1 MAAQQPTPQQF
12 TVNTVDEMSRG
23 RFSNTMFVAHS
34 PEEFVIDWMNNSPNG
49 MHLVSRIIVTPGH
62 MKRILAALGENLSK
76 YEQNYGPVTAI
87 DPSQQ
92 KFN

>member
-1 MAAQQPTPQQF
+1 MGTQQPKPQQI
-12 TVNTVDEMSRG
+12 TVNTADEMSRG

-34 PEEFVIDWMNNSPNG
+34 PEEFVIDWLNNSPNG

-62 MKRILAALGENLSK
+62 MKRILAALSDNMRR
-76 YEQNYGPVTAI
+76 YEESFGPVTAI

>member
-1 MAAQQPTPQQF
+1 MPIQQPAPQHI
-12 TVNTVDEMSRG
+12 TINTVDDMSRG

-62 MKRILAALGENLSK
+62 MKRILAALSDNMSK
-76 YEQNYGPVTAI
+76 YEEKYGPVTAM

>member
-1 MAAQQPTPQQF
+1 M
-12 TVNTVDEMSRG
+12 ML
-23 RFSNTMFVAHS
+23 VAHN
-34 PEEFVIDWMNNSPNG
+34 PEEFVVDWINNSPNG

-62 MKRILAALGENLSK
+62 MKRILAALMDSMNK
-76 YEQNYGPVTAI
+76 YEAQCGPVSAI

>member
-1 MAAQQPTPQQF
+1 MATQQRTPQQI
-12 TVNTVDEMSRG
+12 TINTADEMSRG

-62 MKRILAALGENLSK
+62 MKRILAALSDNMSK
-76 YEQNYGPVTAI
+76 YEEKYGSVTAI

>member
-1 MAAQQPTPQQF
+1 MAAQQSTSQQISI
-12 TVNTVDEMSRG
+12 NTTDELSRG

-34 PEEFVIDWMNNSPNG
+34 PEEFIIDWMNNSPNG

-62 MKRILAALGENLSK
+62 MKRILAALSDNMSRYEENFGAVK
-76 YEQNYGPVTAI
+76 AI
-87 DPSQQ
+87 DASQQ

>member
-1 MAAQQPTPQQF
+1 MATQQPISKQITI
-12 TVNTVDEMSRG
+12 NTADEMSRG

-62 MKRILAALGENLSK
+62 MKRILAALSDNMSK
-76 YEQNYGPVTAI
+76 YEEKYGSVTAI

-92 KFN
+92 KYN

>member
-1 MAAQQPTPQQF
+1 MAAQQSTSQQISI
-12 TVNTVDEMSRG
+12 NTIDELSRG

-34 PEEFVIDWMNNSPNG
+34 PEEFIIDWMNNSPNG

-62 MKRILAALGENLSK
+62 MKRILAALSDNMSRYEENFGAVK
-76 YEQNYGPVTAI
+76 AI
-87 DPSQQ
+87 DASQQ

>member
-1 MAAQQPTPQQF
+1 MATQQPTPQQI
-12 TVNTVDEMSRG
+12 TINTVDEMSRG

-34 PEEFVIDWMNNSPNG
+34 PEEFVMDWMNNSPNG
-49 MHLVSRIIVTPGH
+49 THLVSRIIVTPGH
-62 MKRILAALGENLSK
+62 MKRILAALSDNMSK
-76 YEQNYGPVTAI
+76 YEENYGPVRTI